1 MNLIEYEDKVD
12 TIVNHYEP
20 RGGLHLFGLNDSQG
34 VCLPPI
40 PFKRTLLGEVSYA
53 LNRRGLVTN
62 SIDAFSLL
70 LNKTEHVD
78 QMLKYNFSVEQIKAS
93 QVKSAILSLS
103 KALSENGYPAFLGR
117 IANIYKMNYGIKPGD
132 REKFISTELRKSTEP
147 VVIYSC
153 GANDLMRAV
162 GSDPLS
168 LLRTYKEAH
177 EGKDSEKREYAQKR
191 FNYSI
196 RRASDHKTVDD
207 TIDAVK
213 RNFDTILGVNNDA
226 RIVALKL
233 FVPQTFFGENIFF
246 VFREMIENYNNK
258 LSEVCSEYG
267 VSTVDTQLVS
277 IEHCN
282 GEGNFHNSPFGN
294 QKIAQGIISAIGDS
308 IITPKE
314 REIKVPSLYIPEES
328 MIQEA
333 INECQGRRDNYSI
346 YAQRDAELRKEEQM
360 YIDALCF
367 ARDTSK
373 KVLR

>member
-1 MNLIEYEDKVD
+1 MNLIEYEDIVD

-20 RGGLHLFGLNDSQG
+20 IGGLHLFGLNDSQG

-53 LNRRGLVTN
+53 LNRRGLATD

-93 QVKSAILSLS
+93 QVKSAVLSLS

-117 IANIYKMNYGIKPGD
+117 IANIYKMNYRIKPGD

-168 LLRTYKEAH
+168 LLRTYKEFH
-177 EGKDSEKREYAQKR
+177 EGMDPEKRECARRR
-191 FNYSI
+191 FDYSV
-196 RRASDHKTVDD
+196 RRASDEKTVND

-213 RNFDTILGVNNDA
+213 RNFDTILGVNNGA

-233 FVPQTFFGENIFF
+233 FVPQTFF
-246 VFREMIENYNNK
+246 REDYLLSFKNMIENYNGK
-258 LSEVCSEYG
+258 FSEACSEYG

-294 QKIAQGIISAIGDS
+294 KELAYGIIGAIGDS
-308 IITPKE
+308 IIAPKE
-314 REIKVPSLYIPEES
+314 RKIEVPSIDIPEES
-328 MIQEA
+328 RIHEA
-333 INECQGRRDNYSI
+333 ITECDIRSSDG
-346 YAQRDAELRKEEQM
+346 QRSAELKAEEKM
-360 YIDALCF
+360 YIKALN
-367 ARDTSK
+367 DK
-373 KVLR
+373 KL